1 MRRCSRGSPTRWLAP
16 RPPPR
21 SLERRLGRCGSR
33 VGPRRAP
40 KYCRTS
46 FVIADPPGDSPY
58 SLISRL
64 PRARLGP
71 RSSMSTSRSASSPAR
86 GPSGR
91 RVVSSDSCG
100 SHVATCIPCNRACF
114 ESMLHFIRISR
125 SQLSAL
131 FAFLS
136 DSFSTRSS
144 RLMQHMPQ
152 LTPHASPSGQTLTL
166 STPCVCVCDP
176 SAVDA
181 PEPRIRSEPRNPPGS
196 APPSVDGRAGTSRHR
211 AA

>member
-40 KYCRTS
+40 EFCRTS

-71 RSSMSTSRSASSPAR
+71 RSMSTSRSASSPAR

-100 SHVATCIPCNRACF
+100 SHVDVCIPCNRACF

-131 FAFLS
+131 FVSVRFIQHT
-136 DSFSTRSS
+136 FVSS
-144 RLMQHMPQ
+144 HAA
-152 LTPHASPSGQTLTL
+152 HASAHPARQSLRPDL
-166 STPCVCVCDP
+166 DLVNSLCVRVRP
-176 SAVDA
+176 V
-181 PEPRIRSEPRNPPGS
+181 RG
-196 APPSVDGRAGTSRHR
+196 
-211 AA
+211 

>member
-40 KYCRTS
+40 EFCRTS

-71 RSSMSTSRSASSPAR
+71 RSMSTSRSASSPAR

-91 RVVSSDSCG
+91 RVRSCRVTRVAHTSTCVFRVIALVLNQCYILSGSAEANSPRSS
-100 SHVATCIPCNRACF
+100 
-114 ESMLHFIRISR
+114 
-125 SQLSAL
+125 
-131 FAFLS
+131 FLS